1 MFCDFCRLNVG
12 DQVSIVGKK
21 FSCSKCY
28 PTAIDTYIAE
38 EKLKD
43 FETNRTTHL
52 KQFIDLLNN
61 TNQTDISN
69 IRNAIMHSERVFIF
83 GNGASNSMAS
93 HFATDLI
100 KNKGI
105 QAFTVSD
112 AALLTCL
119 NNDYGSDMAYVRYL
133 KTMQI
138 NKMDTVI
145 FISSSGNSPNL
156 VNALK
161 YIINETN
168 CYNTIALTGFDK
180 DNFLNISTYRRIHCP
195 NNSYGMV
202 ESAHAYF
209 IHAILDQIG
218 DVK

>member
-1 MFCDFCRLNVG
+1 LFNHLEHLNTFI
-12 DQVSIVGKK
+12 QLLE
-21 FSCSKCY
+21 
-28 PTAIDTYIAE
+28 DTD
-38 EKLKD
+38 KS
-43 FETNRTTHL
+43 
-52 KQFIDLLNN
+52 
-61 TNQTDISN
+61 DIQR
-69 IRNAIMHSERVFIF
+69 IIEIITQSERVFIF

-112 AALLTCL
+112 GALLTCL